1 MAPNFALSEITMR
14 TEHQSA
20 LDLWLR
26 GVLTHEFGSV
36 DGEAL
41 PEELLR
47 LLPSD
52 EDSNV
57 T

>member
-1 MAPNFALSEITMR
+1 MAPNIALAEITMR

-26 GVLTHEFGSV
+26 GVLTREFGSA

-52 EDSNV
+52 EDSSV